1 MIFFRLNGSKKVST
15 VYCTDLNISAK
26 TLRRRWFQRT
36 QIEQF
41 FRMMKDTLKIQH
53 SKSTDKDTFTKK
65 LVTFLFKAT
74 FAYRF
79 RNFARK
85 HKGLKK
91 VAFSKLIFFF
101 VNYNVD
107 SKYLDNQFILNIRH
121 KLLINKLLWIYFSLK
136 IQTKLRVLHDL

>member
-1 MIFFRLNGSKKVST
+1 
-15 VYCTDLNISAK
+15 
-26 TLRRRWFQRT
+26 
-36 QIEQF
+36 
-41 FRMMKDTLKIQH
+41 MMKDTLKIQH

-107 SKYLDNQFILNIRH
+107 SKYLDN
-121 KLLINKLLWIYFSLK
+121 LLQEIYPKYTL
-136 IQTKLRVLHDL
+136 